1 MTARHRYD
9 RQGFLALDPKAF
21 MEMFVEASQSEN
33 IATSDATIVEIM
45 GPLEHHSG
53 WFCDSYDAIGD
64 RVSAA
69 CQAAPQTII
78 LKIDSPGG
86 DVSGCFDTA
95 REIKA
100 KCAAAGKTLIAYVD
114 GSTCSAAYALACA
127 ASTIVIPEGGIAG
140 SIGVISTRVDVSGMD
155 TQMGVKFS
163 LITSGAR
170 KADGHPHTVM
180 SDAELASSQTLVDAL
195 AGVFFQLVADSRP
208 MSVADVKALQANVFH
223 GADAVAK
230 GLADKVQ
237 SFDELLASLAAG
249 ADTGAVMADDKEND
263 MDTARAALEKAAKS
277 EDEAEAKRAK
287 KALAAMDASDEGEP
301 DGDEPDEDDKKKDA
315 KAARA
320 GRVSAST
327 ATGLASSLDE
337 LSKRL
342 ARFEQE
348 REASDRSAFLA
359 TRGDLSKD
367 LLKALQEQP
376 LADVKRIVNAIPAP
390 KKQSAAHAANAPT
403 INATRGDDQGVGG
416 GSRLPKEESEEL
428 ARQMGLGKAKG
439 AIKHEG
445 NRMYLGVMT
454 AEQAREY
461 AATRK
466 TKQSA

>member
-1 MTARHRYD
+1 
-9 RQGFLALDPKAF
+9 
-21 MEMFVEASQSEN
+21 
-33 IATSDATIVEIM
+33 
-45 GPLEHHSG
+45 
-53 WFCDSYDAIGD
+53 
-64 RVSAA
+64 
-69 CQAAPQTII
+69 
-78 LKIDSPGG
+78 
-86 DVSGCFDTA
+86 
-95 REIKA
+95 
-100 KCAAAGKTLIAYVD
+100 
-114 GSTCSAAYALACA
+114 
-127 ASTIVIPEGGIAG
+127 
-140 SIGVISTRVDVSGMD
+140 
-155 TQMGVKFS
+155 
-163 LITSGAR
+163 
-170 KADGHPHTVM
+170 
-180 SDAELASSQTLVDAL
+180 
-195 AGVFFQLVADSRP
+195 
-208 MSVADVKALQANVFH
+208 
-223 GADAVAK
+223 
-230 GLADKVQ
+230 
-237 SFDELLASLAAG
+237 
-249 ADTGAVMADDKEND
+249 MADDKEND

-287 KALAAMDASDEGEP
+287 KALAAMDASDEGEPDGDEEPKKKDDEGEAEAESEGEP